1 MHGGRWSA
9 SERLLLL
16 ITIASVAAMVAMAW
30 VRLRPRPAPRMEIP
44 GVAGIHLDSLSL
56 LTDGGRHS
64 LSLRTGRPRLI
75 YLFATTCEYCSAEQA
90 RVKAMLTPLDTSE
103 YLTGSLEPTQV
114 TAGYW
119 GRGPVPPPVSI
130 AVAMVFSPKLVHLVT
145 RFGSGL
151 ELG

>member
-1 MHGGRWSA
+1 
-9 SERLLLL
+9 
-16 ITIASVAAMVAMAW
+16 
-30 VRLRPRPAPRMEIP
+30 
-44 GVAGIHLDSLSL
+44 
-56 LTDGGRHS
+56 
-64 LSLRTGRPRLI
+64 LI